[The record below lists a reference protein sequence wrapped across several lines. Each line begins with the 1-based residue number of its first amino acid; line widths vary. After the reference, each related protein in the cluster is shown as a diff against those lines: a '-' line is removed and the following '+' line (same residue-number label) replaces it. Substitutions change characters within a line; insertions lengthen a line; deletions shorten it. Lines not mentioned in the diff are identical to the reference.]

1 MRGSP
6 WGDPDEG
13 ISLAKEGQPG
23 ATSRLNIRFQV
34 ADCEQVCI
42 WKGEDW
48 DGEVAR
54 EWASSWCGGHKKT
67 GLMEAGF
74 DIVLTEEPAA

>member
-1 MRGSP
+1 MWCSFMDEGISM
-6 WGDPDEG
+6 GDPDEG

-34 ADCEQVCI
+34 ADCELNCI

-54 EWASSWCGGHKKT
+54 EWASSWCGGHKNRPH
-67 GLMEAGF
+67 GGRF
-74 DIVLTEEPAA
+74 